1 MFAGGD
7 APVGGYAAV
16 SRADLEASPSWQLQR
31 RLRSL
36 EARAAALLLDEEGE
50 GLDDLEALEEHAA

>member
-1 MFAGGD
+1 MSVGQKMSAAGD
-7 APVGGYAAV
+7 ASAGGYAAV

-36 EARAAALLLDEEGE
+36 EARAAALLLDEEG
-50 GLDDLEALEEHAA
+50 GTG